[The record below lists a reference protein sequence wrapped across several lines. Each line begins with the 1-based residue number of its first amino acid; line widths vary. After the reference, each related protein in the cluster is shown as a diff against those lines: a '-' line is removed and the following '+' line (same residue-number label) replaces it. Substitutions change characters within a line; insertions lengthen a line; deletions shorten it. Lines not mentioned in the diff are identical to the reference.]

1 MWKKYKIP
9 EKLHVLIPDGLWF
22 LGAIRKANCVLT
34 NSSVIC
40 SSSDFVVL
48 TAVKSACNWTRFTIF
63 RMWTPILW
71 SHAALLHICTL
82 SLTSGVGFPPNSE
95 DVSAGEPP
103 SGADISLLCTWE
115 LDFYTSFLWIWG
127 SYQNVM
133 QLTESYL
140 QVTNYLHQVKLQLKH
155 WLLLDVVDTSS
166 LIRRL
171 AIQHFVTIP
180 SPEKCWHF
188 WKWSSLWML
197 MYSKTE
203 SGCSSTWVVE
213 GGGGWEL

>member
-1 MWKKYKIP
+1 MNTYSLVTCSFTSHLHSQPNFWSRLSSKFRGCFSRCTSFWGRYIP
-9 EKLHVLIPDGLWF
+9 AVYLRAWF
-22 LGAIRKANCVLT
+22 
-34 NSSVIC
+34 
-40 SSSDFVVL
+40 
-48 TAVKSACNWTRFTIF
+48 
-63 RMWTPILW
+63 
-71 SHAALLHICTL
+71 
-82 SLTSGVGFPPNSE
+82 
-95 DVSAGEPP
+95 
-103 SGADISLLCTWE
+103 
-115 LDFYTSFLWIWG
+115 FYTSFLWIWG